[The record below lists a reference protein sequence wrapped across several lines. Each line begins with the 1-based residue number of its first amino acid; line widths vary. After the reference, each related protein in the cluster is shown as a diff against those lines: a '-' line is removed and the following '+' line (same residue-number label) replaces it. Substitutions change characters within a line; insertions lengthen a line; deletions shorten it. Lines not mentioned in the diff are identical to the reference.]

1 MRTFLLV
8 ASILAFATTASAQEK
23 QSKVIVLG
31 FDGMDY
37 GLTQQYMDQGLM
49 PNFERLI
56 ASGSFTPLGTSV
68 PPQSPVAWSDF
79 ITGLDSGGH
88 GIFDFVHRDPK
99 TMFPY
104 LSTSKAGE
112 AGDTIRLG
120 KYQIPLGGGEVELL
134 RKGEP
139 FWSKLEAQGVQT
151 TIIRMPANF
160 PPSGSATHEL
170 SGMGT
175 PDILGGYG
183 TFSFFTTNPDRFS
196 KSVSGGKVYEARVR
210 DGKFDGKLIGPDNP
224 FLVEKTKVE
233 SEFEVF
239 LDPVDDTVKLVVG
252 DEERVL
258 SVGDWTDWLPVE
270 FPLVPTQSL
279 HGIARFYLKSV
290 RPEFE
295 LYATPVNLDP
305 LNPAMP
311 ISTPN
316 GYAAELAK
324 ATGLFYTQG
333 MPEDTKALT
342 EGAFDRDEFLKQAE
356 LTEKEFV
363 KQYKYLLDEFDDGLL
378 FCYFG
383 NLDQVCHMMFRTLD
397 PEHPA
402 YDVEKDAPYADVIP
416 GLYQDM
422 DAITGYTLDNID
434 EDTMVI
440 VMSDHGFA
448 SWRRTFNLNSW
459 LRDEGY
465 MALKNPNLEKDPGFF
480 RNVSWPRTKAYA
492 LGLNGLYLN
501 LRGRERNGSVSPSE
515 REALL
520 DEISA
525 KLLDVRD
532 PVTGENAVT
541 KVYRCDKYYSALG
554 QLVIGPDL
562 QIGYAKGV
570 RSSNKSSLGE
580 IEKEFMGDNTDE
592 WSGDHCMDHETV
604 PGILLTNRKLRRP
617 AADLQNLAE
626 SILAEFEV
634 LEVAGRE

>member
-525 KLLDVRD
+525 KLLEVRD

-541 KVYRCDKYYSALG
+541 KVYRCDKFYSDLG

>member
-139 FWSKLEAQGVQT
+139 FWSKLEAQGVET

-402 YDVEKDAPYADVIP
+402 YYVEKDAPYADVIP

-525 KLLDVRD
+525 KLLEVRD

-541 KVYRCDKYYSALG
+541 KVYRCDKFYSDLG